1 MKLSYTVTD
10 REYIFCVSFYDVGD
24 IPLCEKFLKFYLTNT
39 AGENK
44 ITTGEQSSF
53 SPSLPAKFAVSRVK
67 NRCLLTPLNPRI
79 KIFLEYCTTLK

>member
-1 MKLSYTVTD
+1 MY
-10 REYIFCVSFYDVGD
+10 F
-24 IPLCEKFLKFYLTNT
+24 KFYQTTT

-67 NRCLLTPLNPRI
+67 NRYLVKAKIHILQKFRCFVEFSLPQILNS
-79 KIFLEYCTTLK
+79 